1 MVVPA
6 RVHTLAI
13 LVSTCSLLIRHRVAP
28 HSSARG
34 LAATNMRGDRMTESR
49 KPAQTVRQG
58 MIQAAIWKNTTDKG
72 PYYAVTFERRYR
84 DGEEWKSTHGFG
96 RDDLLALA
104 KVADLAHT
112 AIHDLQNADKARQD
126 KGAGKPGEI
135 DLGEDVP
142 GEPEPGTSNRTA
154 AANAASVDQRRG
166 R

>member
-1 MVVPA
+1 
-6 RVHTLAI
+6 
-13 LVSTCSLLIRHRVAP
+13 
-28 HSSARG
+28 
-34 LAATNMRGDRMTESR
+34 MTESR
-49 KPAQTVRQG
+49 KPVQTVRQG

-112 AIHDLQNADKARQD
+112 AIHELQNSDKARRD
-126 KGAGKPGEI
+126 KGAGKAEGVEPGNDES
-135 DLGEDVP
+135 
-142 GEPEPGTSNRTA
+142 GEPEPGKSDRTVP
-154 AANAASVDQRRG
+154 ANATRDDQRRG